1 MLTLEEI
8 LSELEKNTKYSREQ
22 LYEKIKAKQ
31 EELSGLV
38 SMEGAGHL
46 VARDLGVNLL
56 MPEKRVLKI
65 NNIVKGMKNVSIK
78 ARVIQISDMR
88 EFERKDKNKG
98 KVCNLILTD
107 GTGEIRLTLW
117 DKQASIIE
125 EGKIKEGDVIE
136 VKNVFSKENIFG
148 GVELGLSR
156 LSRIE
161 KIEDDQSIP
170 NRVVGTRVKRISIKD
185 AKEGDFEIK
194 GSLVQIFNV
203 NPLFQTC
210 PQCRTKVEKTK
221 KGYKCPEHGA
231 IEPENNM
238 IISGIVDDG
247 TDSIRTVFF
256 REQAKAITGLEPSVF
271 LSMSQDEAMNL
282 IRQNVLGNEI
292 IIRGRIQ
299 KNKIFDN
306 LEMIVNDVKELNIE
320 DETKRLINE
329 IKIFSK

>member
-8 LSELEKNTKYSREQ
+8 LSELEKNTKYSREK
-22 LYEKIKAKQ
+22 LLEMIKNKQ

-56 MPEKRVLKI
+56 IQEKRVFKI
-65 NNIVKGMKNVSIK
+65 NNIVKGMKNVNLK
-78 ARVIQISDMR
+78 ARVIQISEMR

-117 DKQASIIE
+117 DKQAGIVE
-125 EGKIKEGDVIE
+125 EGKINEGDVIE
-136 VKNVFSKENIFG
+136 VKNAFSKENIFG

-156 LSRIE
+156 IARIE
-161 KIEDDQSIP
+161 KLEDDQSIP
-170 NRVVGTRVKRISIKD
+170 HQIIRTRVERIPIKNV
-185 AKEGDFEIK
+185 KEGDFEIK
-194 GSLVQIFNV
+194 GNIVQIFNV
-203 NPLFQTC
+203 NPVFQTC

-221 KGYKCPEHGA
+221 KGFKCSEHGQV
-231 IEPENNM
+231 EPDNNM

-256 REQAKAITGLEPSVF
+256 RDQAKTITGLEPSVL

-282 IRQNVLGNEI
+282 IKQNALGNEI
-292 IIRGRIQ
+292 IMRGRIQ
-299 KNKIFDN
+299 KNKIFDT

-320 DETKRLINE
+320 EESKKIINE
-329 IKIFSK
+329 LKTLSK

>member
-8 LSELEKNTKYSREQ
+8 LSELEKNTKYSREK
-22 LYEKIKAKQ
+22 LLEMIKNKQ

-56 MPEKRVLKI
+56 IQEKRVFKI
-65 NNIVKGMKNVSIK
+65 NSIVKGIKNVNLK
-78 ARVIQISDMR
+78 ARIIQISEMR

-117 DKQASIIE
+117 DKQAGIVE
-125 EGKIKEGDVIE
+125 EGKINEGDVIE
-136 VKNVFSKENIFG
+136 VKNAFSKENIFG

-156 LSRIE
+156 IARIE
-161 KIEDDQSIP
+161 KLEDDQSIP
-170 NRVVGTRVKRISIKD
+170 HQIIRTRVERIPIKNV
-185 AKEGDFEIK
+185 KEGDFEIK
-194 GSLVQIFNV
+194 GNIVQIFNV
-203 NPLFQTC
+203 NPVFQTC

-221 KGYKCPEHGA
+221 KGFKCSEHGQV
-231 IEPENNM
+231 EPDTNM
-238 IISGIVDDG
+238 IISGVVDDG

-256 REQAKAITGLEPSVF
+256 RDQAKAITGLEPSVL

-282 IRQNVLGNEI
+282 IRQNALGNEI

-299 KNKIFDN
+299 KNKIFDT
-306 LEMIVNDVKELNIE
+306 LEMVVNDVKELNIE
-320 DETKRLINE
+320 EESKKIINE
-329 IKIFSK
+329 LKILSK

>member
-22 LYEKIKAKQ
+22 LYEKIKSKQ
-31 EELSGLV
+31 GELSGLV

-117 DKQASIIE
+117 DKQAGIIE

-203 NPLFQTC
+203 NPVFQTC

-221 KGYKCPEHGA
+221 KGYKCPEHGTV
-231 IEPENNM
+231 EPENNM

-271 LSMSQDEAMNL
+271 SSMSQDEAMNL
-282 IRQNVLGNEI
+282 IRQNALGNEI
-292 IIRGRIQ
+292 IMRGRIQ
-299 KNKIFDN
+299 KNKIFDT

-329 IKIFSK
+329 IKTFSK

>member
-8 LSELEKNTKYSREQ
+8 LSELEKNTKYSRKQ
-22 LYEKIKAKQ
+22 LYDKIKQKH

-38 SMEGAGHL
+38 SLEGAGHL

-56 MPEKRVLKI
+56 MPEKRILKI
-65 NNIVKGMKNVSIK
+65 NNIVNGMKNVSIK

-117 DKQASIIE
+117 DKQAGMIE
-125 EGKIKEGDVIE
+125 EGKITEGDVIE
-136 VKNVFSKENIFG
+136 VKNAFAKENIFG

-161 KIEDDQSIP
+161 KLEDDQSIP
-170 NRVVGTRVKRISIKD
+170 RQVIGTRLKRIPIKD

-194 GSLVQIFNV
+194 GNIVQIFNV
-203 NPLFQTC
+203 NPVFQTC
-210 PQCRTKVEKTK
+210 PQCRAKVEKTK
-221 KGYKCPEHGA
+221 KGYKCPEHGEV
-231 IEPENNM
+231 EPENNM

-247 TDSIRTVFF
+247 TESIRTVFF
-256 REQAKAITGLEPSVF
+256 RDQAKAITGLEPSI
-271 LSMSQDEAMNL
+271 LSNMSQDEAMNL
-282 IRQNVLGNEI
+282 IRQNALGNEI
-292 IIRGRIQ
+292 IMRGRIQ
-299 KNKIFDN
+299 KNKIFET

-320 DETKRLINE
+320 EESKKLINE
-329 IKIFSK
+329 LKEFSK

>member
-8 LSELEKNTKYSREQ
+8 LSELGKNTKYSREQ
-22 LYEKIKAKQ
+22 LYEKIKGKQ

-56 MPEKRVLKI
+56 IPEKRVLKI
-65 NNIVKGMKNVSIK
+65 NNIVKGMKNINIK

-88 EFERKDKNKG
+88 EFERKDKTKG

-107 GTGEIRLTLW
+107 GTGEIRLALW
-117 DKQASIIE
+117 DKQAGIVE
-125 EGKIKEGDVIE
+125 EGKISGGDVIE
-136 VKNVFSKENIFG
+136 IKNVFSKENIFG

-156 LSRIE
+156 LSRIA
-161 KIEDDQSIP
+161 KLEDDTSIP
-170 NRVVGTRVKRISIKD
+170 HQIVGVRSKRIPIKD
-185 AKEGDFEIK
+185 AKEGNFEIK
-194 GSLVQIFNV
+194 GNIVQIFNV
-203 NPLFQTC
+203 NPVFQTC
-210 PQCRTKVEKTK
+210 PQCKTKVEKTK
-221 KGYKCPEHGA
+221 KGYKCSEHGI
-231 IEPENNM
+231 IEPESNM

-256 REQAKAITGLEPSVF
+256 RDQAKALTGLNPSVF
-271 LSMSQDEAMNL
+271 LNMSQDESMNL
-282 IRQNVLGNEI
+282 IKQSALGNEI
-292 IIRGRIQ
+292 IMWGRIQ

-320 DETKRLINE
+320 EESKKIINE
-329 IKIFSK
+329 LKDYSK

>member
-8 LSELEKNTKYSREQ
+8 LSELEKNTKYSRKQ
-22 LYEKIKAKQ
+22 LYDKIKQKH

-38 SMEGAGHL
+38 SLEGAGHL

-56 MPEKRVLKI
+56 IPEKRVLKI
-65 NNIVKGMKNVSIK
+65 NNVNSGMKNVSIK

-117 DKQASIIE
+117 DKQASMIE
-125 EGKIKEGDVIE
+125 EGKISEGDVIE
-136 VKNVFSKENIFG
+136 VKNAFAKENIFG

-170 NRVVGTRVKRISIKD
+170 RQVIGTMLKRIPIKD
-185 AKEGDFEIK
+185 AKEGDFEIR
-194 GSLVQIFNV
+194 GSIVQIFNV
-203 NPLFQTC
+203 NPVFQTC
-210 PQCRTKVEKTK
+210 PQCRAKVEKTK
-221 KGYKCPEHGA
+221 KGYKCPEHGEV
-231 IEPENNM
+231 EPETNL

-256 REQAKAITGLEPSVF
+256 RDQAKAITSLEPST
-271 LSMSQDEAMNL
+271 LSSMSQDEAMNL
-282 IRQNVLGNEI
+282 IRQNALGNEI
-292 IIRGRIQ
+292 IMRGRIQ
-299 KNKIFDN
+299 KNKIFET

-320 DETKRLINE
+320 EESKKLINE
-329 IKIFSK
+329 LKEFSK

>member
-8 LSELEKNTKYSREQ
+8 LSELEKNTKYSREK
-22 LYEKIKAKQ
+22 LLEMIKNKQ

-56 MPEKRVLKI
+56 IQEKRVFKI
-65 NNIVKGMKNVSIK
+65 NNIVKGMKNVNLK
-78 ARVIQISDMR
+78 ARIIQISEMR

-107 GTGEIRLTLW
+107 GTGEIRITLW
-117 DKQASIIE
+117 DKQAGIVE
-125 EGKIKEGDVIE
+125 EGKINEGDVIE
-136 VKNVFSKENIFG
+136 VKNAFSKENIFG

-156 LSRIE
+156 IARIE
-161 KIEDDQSIP
+161 KLEDDQSIP
-170 NRVVGTRVKRISIKD
+170 HQIIRTRAERIPIKNV
-185 AKEGDFEIK
+185 KEGDFEIK
-194 GSLVQIFNV
+194 GNIVKIFNV
-203 NPLFQTC
+203 NPVFQTC

-221 KGYKCPEHGA
+221 KGFKCSEHGQV
-231 IEPENNM
+231 EPDTNM
-238 IISGIVDDG
+238 IISGVVDDG

-256 REQAKAITGLEPSVF
+256 RDQAKTITGLEPSVI

-282 IRQNVLGNEI
+282 IRQNALGNEI

-299 KNKIFDN
+299 KNKIFDT

-320 DETKRLINE
+320 EESKKIINE
-329 IKIFSK
+329 LKTLSK

>member
-1 MLTLEEI
+1 MLALEEI
-8 LSELEKNTKYSREQ
+8 LSELEKNTKYSRKQ
-22 LYEKIKAKQ
+22 LYDKIKQKH

-38 SMEGAGHL
+38 SLEGAGHL

-65 NNIVKGMKNVSIK
+65 NNVNSGMKNVSIK

-117 DKQASIIE
+117 DKQAGMIE
-125 EGKIKEGDVIE
+125 EGKISEGDVIE
-136 VKNVFSKENIFG
+136 VKNAFAKENIFG

-161 KIEDDQSIP
+161 KLEDDQSIP
-170 NRVVGTRVKRISIKD
+170 RQVVGTRLKRIPIKD
-185 AKEGDFEIK
+185 AKEGDFEIR
-194 GSLVQIFNV
+194 GNIVQIFNV
-203 NPLFQTC
+203 NPVFQTC
-210 PQCRTKVEKTK
+210 PQCRAKVEKTK
-221 KGYKCPEHGA
+221 KGYKCPEHGEV
-231 IEPENNM
+231 EPETNM

-247 TDSIRTVFF
+247 TESIRTVFF
-256 REQAKAITGLEPSVF
+256 RDQAKAITSLEPST
-271 LSMSQDEAMNL
+271 LSSMSQDEAMNL
-282 IRQNVLGNEI
+282 IKQNALGNEI
-292 IIRGRIQ
+292 IMRGRIQ
-299 KNKIFDN
+299 KNKIFET

-320 DETKRLINE
+320 EESKKLINE
-329 IKIFSK
+329 LKESSK

>member
-8 LSELEKNTKYSREQ
+8 LSELEKNTKYSRKQ
-22 LYEKIKAKQ
+22 LYDKIKQKH

-38 SMEGAGHL
+38 SLEGAGHL

-56 MPEKRVLKI
+56 IPEKRVLKI
-65 NNIVKGMKNVSIK
+65 NNVNSGMKNVSIK

-117 DKQASIIE
+117 DKQASMIE
-125 EGKIKEGDVIE
+125 EGKISEGDIIE
-136 VKNVFSKENIFG
+136 VNNAFAKENIFG

-156 LSRIE
+156 ISRIE

-170 NRVVGTRVKRISIKD
+170 RQIIGVRSKRIPIKD
-185 AKEGDFEIK
+185 AKEGDFEIR
-194 GSLVQIFNV
+194 GSIVQIFNV
-203 NPLFQTC
+203 NPVFQTC
-210 PQCRTKVEKTK
+210 PQCRAKIEKTK
-221 KGYKCPEHGA
+221 KGYKCPEHGE
-231 IEPENNM
+231 IEPEPNM

-256 REQAKAITGLEPSVF
+256 RDQAKAITSLEPSV
-271 LSMSQDEAMNL
+271 LSSMSQNEAMNL
-282 IRQNVLGNEI
+282 IRQNSLGNEI
-292 IIRGRIQ
+292 IMRGRIQ
-299 KNKIFDN
+299 KNKIFDT
-306 LEMIVNDVKELNIE
+306 LEMVVNDVKELNIE
-320 DETKRLINE
+320 EESKKVINE
-329 IKIFSK
+329 LKDFSK

>member
-8 LSELEKNTKYSREQ
+8 LSELEKNTKYSRKQ
-22 LYEKIKAKQ
+22 LYDKIKQKH

-38 SMEGAGHL
+38 SLEGAGHL

-56 MPEKRVLKI
+56 IPEKRVLKI
-65 NNIVKGMKNVSIK
+65 NNVNSGMKNVSIK

-117 DKQASIIE
+117 DKQASMIE
-125 EGKIKEGDVIE
+125 EGKISEGDIIE
-136 VKNVFSKENIFG
+136 VKNAFAKENIFG

-156 LSRIE
+156 ISRIE

-170 NRVVGTRVKRISIKD
+170 RQIIGVRSKRIPIKD
-185 AKEGDFEIK
+185 AKEGDFEIR
-194 GSLVQIFNV
+194 GSIVQIFNV
-203 NPLFQTC
+203 NPVFQTC
-210 PQCRTKVEKTK
+210 PQCRAKIEKTK
-221 KGYKCPEHGA
+221 KGYKCPEHGE
-231 IEPENNM
+231 IEPEPNM

-256 REQAKAITGLEPSVF
+256 RDQAKAITSLEPSV
-271 LSMSQDEAMNL
+271 LSSMSQNEAMNL
-282 IRQNVLGNEI
+282 IRQNSLGNEI
-292 IIRGRIQ
+292 IMRGRIQ
-299 KNKIFDN
+299 KNKIFDT
-306 LEMIVNDVKELNIE
+306 LEMVVNDVKELNIE
-320 DETKRLINE
+320 EESKKVINE
-329 IKIFSK
+329 LKDFSK